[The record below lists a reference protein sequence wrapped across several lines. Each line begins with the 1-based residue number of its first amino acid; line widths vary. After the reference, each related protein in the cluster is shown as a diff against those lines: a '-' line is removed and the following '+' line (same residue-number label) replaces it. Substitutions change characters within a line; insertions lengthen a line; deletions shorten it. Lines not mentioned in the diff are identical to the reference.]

1 MRRTKYS
8 RDLPRRMYSFFAGY
22 SEPHGAP
29 SFSKFARS
37 TGLTLKILHSFRKH
51 RAFDEAYLECNEIRR
66 DYLIDQALTK
76 RFDSSLV
83 KFLLDSERE
92 CEEKDEGLDLRLE
105 VVES

>member
-1 MRRTKYS
+1 
-8 RDLPRRMYSFFAGY
+8 MYSYFAGY
-22 SEPHGAP
+22 CEPHGAP

-37 TGLTLKILHSFRKH
+37 VGLTLDILRSFRKH

-83 KFLLDSERE
+83 KYLLDSEVE
-92 CEEKDEGLDLRLE
+92 CEEKDGGLDLRLE